1 MNKHRKTHVAV
12 VGGGFAGLAAAF
24 ELINFGFQVTV
35 LEARQ
40 RLGGRVWSTTL
51 PNGAIVELG
60 AEWISSGD
68 RTLIEMVESFGLRLV
83 GVGVDFKIRDV
94 VNGTAVSPEDQRKAT
109 RIAAECLAAMNKTAM
124 AQTTVGEFLDDL
136 PLSEPQK
143 TLLRSR
149 LQSSYGSDLHRI
161 TVRMLGDYSLGER
174 SDYYRIYNGNQSLA
188 EAMAAHLPDV
198 RLGHAATH
206 VTYDQRGASIKGSSA
221 TGDFYIEVDAI
232 ILAIPPT
239 RLTDLA
245 INPPLPPDIA
255 AAISSISMGVAA
267 KLAVGTRNPPALRAI
282 QDVQIP
288 YWCWTG
294 NGEEGIPRST
304 VTAFCGSKQAQVNL
318 STDGGDSSIWFDKL
332 RSANPDLDFVD
343 DPLIVDWSQ
352 DEWARGCYSAF
363 DNRAMDLSSHL
374 SQPVGRLF
382 FAGEH
387 TADMSATMEGAIAS
401 GLYSAGQIGEVFQ

>member
-1 MNKHRKTHVAV
+1 M
-12 VGGGFAGLAAAF
+12 
-24 ELINFGFQVTV
+24 
-35 LEARQ
+35 
-40 RLGGRVWSTTL
+40 S
-51 PNGAIVELG
+51 
-60 AEWISSGD
+60 
-68 RTLIEMVESFGLRLV
+68 
-83 GVGVDFKIRDV
+83 
-94 VNGTAVSPEDQRKAT
+94 
-109 RIAAECLAAMNKTAM
+109 KTAM

-161 TVRMLGDYSLGER
+161 TVRMLGDYSLGEGR
-174 SDYYRIYNGNQSLA
+174 VYFRIDKGNQSLA

-206 VTYDQRGASIKGSSA
+206 VTYDQRSASVKGSSA
-221 TGDFYIEVDAI
+221 NSDFFMEVDAI

-239 RLTDLA
+239 CLTDLA
-245 INPPLPPDIA
+245 INPPLPADIA

-267 KLAVGTRNPPALRAI
+267 KLAVGTGNPPALRAI
-282 QDVQIP
+282 QDVQMP
-288 YWCWTG
+288 YWSWTG
-294 NGEEGIPRST
+294 NGEGGIPRSA
-304 VTAFCGSKQAQVNL
+304 VTAFCGSKQAQLNL
-318 STDGGDSSIWFDKL
+318 STDSGDPSIWFDKV
-332 RSANPDLDFVD
+332 RSANPDLGFVD
-343 DPLIVDWSQ
+343 EPLIVDWSQ
-352 DEWARGCYSAF
+352 DGWARGCYSAF